1 MSNKYRLLLPDM
13 FSEAAWA
20 LVRQRSDVEAESF
33 PGNIAMADLHKR
45 LPGVHGIA
53 LGGTPFRAPELAAAP
68 QMKAVARI
76 GVGYD
81 AVDTVALSARG
92 IPLLTT
98 DIANSPSVAEQALFF
113 MLALAKRWRILHD
126 LVAEGRWPQRND
138 YLPGDL
144 LGKTAL
150 VVGCGRIGSR
160 TVKRCVAMEMT
171 VLVYDPYI
179 PADTVKALGA
189 TAVSDLD
196 GAVSEADFVTIHC
209 PKTPETVGMFDARRI
224 GLMKPTAF
232 LINTAR
238 GGIVDERA
246 LYAALTGGKLA
257 GAGLD
262 VFESEPPQT
271 DHPLFS
277 LDNVITAPHV
287 AGVTREAFDRM
298 CVRSVR
304 NLLSVFDGNPDP
316 LYVVNKDVLRKA

>member
-20 LVRQRSDVEAESF
+20 LVRERSDVEAESF
-33 PGNIAMADLHKR
+33 PGNIAPEELHKR

-113 MLALAKRWRILHD
+113 MLTLAKRGAALHA
-126 LVAEGRWPQRND
+126 LVSEGRWMQRNEH
-138 YLPGDL
+138 LPSDL
-144 LGKTAL
+144 LGKTVL

-160 TVKRCVAMEMT
+160 TVKRCVAMEMD
-171 VLVYDPYI
+171 VLVYDPYVS
-179 PADTVKALGA
+179 ADAVKALGA

-196 GAVSEADFVTIHC
+196 AAVARADFVTIHC
-209 PKTPETVGMFDARRI
+209 PKSKETLNLFDAARLAR
-224 GLMKPTAF
+224 MKPTAF

-238 GGIVDERA
+238 GGLVDE
-246 LYAALTGGKLA
+246 AALHAALDSGKLA

-262 VFESEPPQT
+262 VFDAEPPRT
-271 DHPLFS
+271 DNKLFK
-277 LDNVITAPHV
+277 LPNVITAPHV

-304 NLLSVFDGNPDP
+304 NLLSVFDGVPDP
-316 LYVVNKDVLRKA
+316 LYVVNKDYQGKA

>member
-20 LVRQRSDVEAESF
+20 LVRERSDVEAESF
-33 PGNIAMADLHKR
+33 PGNIAPEELHKR

-53 LGGTPFRAPELAAAP
+53 LGGTPFRAPEIAAAP

-113 MLALAKRWRILHD
+113 MLALAKRWRVLHD
-126 LVAEGRWPQRND
+126 LVTEGRWPQRND
-138 YLPGDL
+138 NLPGDL
-144 LGKTAL
+144 LGKTVL
-150 VVGCGRIGSR
+150 VIGAGRIGSR

-171 VLVYDPYI
+171 VLVYDPYL
-179 PADTVKALGA
+179 PAETIKALGA
-189 TAVSDLD
+189 TPASDLD
-196 GAVSEADFVTIHC
+196 AAVSQADFVTIHC
-209 PKTPETVGMFDARRI
+209 PKTADSVGLFDAKRI
-224 GLMKPTAF
+224 ARMKPTAF

-238 GGIVDERA
+238 GGIVDEAA
-246 LYAALTGGKLA
+246 LYEALVAKKIA

-262 VFESEPPQT
+262 VFESEPPKR
-271 DHPLFS
+271 DNKLFQ
-277 LDNVITAPHV
+277 LDSVITAPHV

-298 CVRSVR
+298 CVRSIR
-304 NLLSVFDGNPDP
+304 NILSVFDGNPDP
-316 LYVVNKDVLRKA
+316 LYVVNKDYAGKA